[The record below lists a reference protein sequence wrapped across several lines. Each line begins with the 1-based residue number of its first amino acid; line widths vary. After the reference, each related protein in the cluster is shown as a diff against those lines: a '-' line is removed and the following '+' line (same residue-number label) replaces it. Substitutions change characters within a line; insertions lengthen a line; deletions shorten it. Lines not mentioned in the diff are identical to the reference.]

1 MTKERFKTICLVIM
15 GLAMFLMIILYDD
28 GRMAAVEE
36 FEIKL
41 ADISRRVTS
50 LYYTIESL
58 TTQTEILRAQLS
70 QLKPEGE

>member
-1 MTKERFKTICLVIM
+1 MMINKFIELVIM

-70 QLKPEGE
+70 QLKPEDE